1 MWTKPSVRKCQS
13 LESFWTKIKH
23 THSKLERI
31 VYTHESNFAGQD
43 LVAKQKHGVSII
55 WYFKSLEKF
64 LLKNK

>member
-13 LESFWTKIKH
+13 LESFWKN

-31 VYTHESNFAGQD
+31 VDTHESNFAAQD

-55 WYFKSLEKF
+55 WYFKSLYKF
-64 LLKNK
+64 LIENK